1 MRRKSTEIL
10 DGTSNIDEKANG
22 WLRLAGSAEME
33 IRKAQKRIDDLK
45 SAARIFRN
53 NAAKGEPFPVEAG
66 TEN

>member
-1 MRRKSTEIL
+1 MRSKL
-10 DGTSNIDEKANG
+10 AAADGTSNIDEKANG
-22 WLRLAGSAEME
+22 WLRLAGCAEMG